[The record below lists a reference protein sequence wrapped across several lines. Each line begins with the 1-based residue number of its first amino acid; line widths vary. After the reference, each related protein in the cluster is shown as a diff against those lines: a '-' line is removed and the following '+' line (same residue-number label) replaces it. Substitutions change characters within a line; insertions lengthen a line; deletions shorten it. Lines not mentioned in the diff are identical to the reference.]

1 MQDGAYFLDR
11 DPEKF
16 KIILNYLREDEL
28 VVFTK
33 TELCNLKI
41 EARYFQLTN
50 LLTEINSRLDEI
62 EVYKFRRGDDFVEV
76 KKSYFRNVP
85 LCAIVK
91 FICRNVK
98 VEGAFSSL
106 NDPVKDAFDNEV
118 INIPNGL
125 GDGYADLNEYVS
137 SVRHSLVLYDEYVR
151 VNATEIKMNVNGHLF
166 PVKISVALK
175 DQDSNFYKCLYN
187 EHNDKICYRL
197 FLDKEGNY
205 SPLAAGDIGLE
216 RITTSLQ
223 KLETSSIAHINGNDE
238 DEVSQ
243 LTEFDNILYE
253 MGFLGD
259 ERRLV
264 DV

>member
-28 VVFTK
+28 AVLTK

-50 LLTEINSRLDEI
+50 LLTEINSRLDEM

-91 FICRNVK
+91 FMCRNVE
-98 VEGAFSSL
+98 VDEAFSSL
-106 NDPVKDAFDNEV
+106 TDPVKDAFDNEV
-118 INIPNGL
+118 INISNGH
-125 GDGYADLNEYVS
+125 GGYANLNEYIS
-137 SVRHSLVLYDEYVR
+137 FLRHCLVLYDEYVR
-151 VNATEIKMNVNGHLF
+151 VNAKYIKMNVSGHLF
-166 PVKISVALK
+166 SVKVSVALK
-175 DQDSNFYKCLYN
+175 DQDSDFYKCWYN
-187 EHNDKICYRL
+187 KHNNMICYTL

-205 SPLAAGDIGLE
+205 SPLDAGSYELE
-216 RITTSLQ
+216 MITKSLQ
-223 KLETSSIAHINGNDE
+223 KLETSSIDHINYEGDE
-238 DEVSQ
+238 SITDIELV
-243 LTEFDNILYE
+243 LFRI
-253 MGFLGD
+253 GFLG
-259 ERRLV
+259 EWNRLV

>member
-28 VVFTK
+28 ALLTK

-62 EVYKFRRGDDFVEV
+62 EVYKFRNADVCVEV
-76 KKSYFRNVP
+76 KKSYFLKVP
-85 LCAIVK
+85 LSAIVK
-91 FICRNVK
+91 FMCRNED
-98 VEGAFSSL
+98 VETAFL
-106 NDPVKDAFDNEV
+106 NQAEPIKEFFNNEIIDV
-118 INIPNGL
+118 EIPLNAPDL
-125 GDGYADLNEYVS
+125 IGYIS
-137 SVRHSLVLYDEYVR
+137 SVRHCLVLYDEYVR

-223 KLETSSIAHINGNDE
+223 KLEKCSIANTD
-238 DEVSQ
+238 
-243 LTEFDNILYE
+243 YE
-253 MGFLGD
+253 YECTQIEHFLWQIGFLGAKS
-259 ERRLV
+259 RLEE
-264 DV
+264 D